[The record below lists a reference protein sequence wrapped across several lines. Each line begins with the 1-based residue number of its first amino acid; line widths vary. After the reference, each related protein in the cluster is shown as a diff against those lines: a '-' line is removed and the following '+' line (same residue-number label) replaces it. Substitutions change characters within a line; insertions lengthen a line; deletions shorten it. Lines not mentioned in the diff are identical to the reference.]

1 VPVTAGRR
9 SKISRK
15 PVKKKRRW
23 RYLLFVILGVVAS
36 LYGAAIVTLVGLRWI
51 NPPTT
56 SVQIERRIESFF
68 RSGQPYRKRY
78 TFVPLDRIPVT
89 LQHAVIA
96 AEDARF
102 YEHHGF
108 DWRQVQIAAA
118 EDLEGKRFRGGS
130 TIDQQLVKNLFLT
143 TSRSFLRKGVEASI
157 VPFAEIILGKKRI
170 LELYLNVVEWG
181 PGVYGVPAAAEYY
194 YHLPAARITR
204 DQAARLAAILP
215 APRHRKPAQMG
226 AYAAKI
232 EERMRQVGW

>member
-1 VPVTAGRR
+1 VPVTAARR
-9 SKISRK
+9 SKTNRK
-15 PVKKKRRW
+15 PVKNKRRW
-23 RYLLFVILGVVAS
+23 RYLLFVILGIVAS

-68 RSGQPYRKRY
+68 SRGQRYRKRY

-89 LQHAVIA
+89 VQHAVIA

-102 YEHHGF
+102 YDHHGF
-108 DWRQVQIAAA
+108 EWRQVQIAAA

-143 TSRSFLRKGVEASI
+143 TSRSFLRKGVETSL

-194 YHLPAARITR
+194 YRLPGARVTR

-215 APRHRKPAQMG
+215 APRHRKPGQMG